1 MTYMHAS
8 SSISEEYVTDA
19 YLAVYKIRKNAIS
32 RLNRPMLSLQIYVD
46 AAAQL
51 SYSSSLQKR

>member
-1 MTYMHAS
+1 
-8 SSISEEYVTDA
+8 
-19 YLAVYKIRKNAIS
+19 
-32 RLNRPMLSLQIYVD
+32 MLSLQIYVD